1 MPRTLETFQKI
12 RDTRREQIVKAAL
25 RVFAR
30 KGYAATKITDIAA
43 AAEISHGL
51 VNYYFA
57 SKEDLYGAIVEDTLE
72 GALRGA
78 SEALERSGSA
88 WERLVWLCQNML
100 DGIRETP
107 EYGLVMAQ
115 VGITERLPAQI
126 KAFYD
131 DYSTLIQQKFTLL
144 IEQGQQ
150 EGAVTAGDPIQL
162 ALLLTATISGL
173 SLSAIIPHGSINP
186 IPTNPHIVLRM
197 LKV

>member
-1 MPRTLETFQKI
+1 MPRTLEAFQKI

-43 AAEISHGL
+43 TAEISHGL
-51 VNYYFA
+51 VNHYFA

-72 GALRGA
+72 GALRVA
-78 SEALERSGSA
+78 SESLERSGSA
-88 WERLVWLCQNML
+88 WERLEWLCQNML

-107 EYGLVMAQ
+107 EYSLVMAQ
-115 VGITERLPAQI
+115 VGITEGLPAQI

-173 SLSAIIPHGSINP
+173 SLSAISPHGSINP